1 MQIEGSVAQAPPGQ
15 VLRHPPTPLPEL
27 HDPAPWTG
35 RRLPTG
41 RLTVALDGALI
52 RAADIFVSA
61 LLLVLLSP
69 LVLIAAIVIRLD
81 SPGPAFFRVNRVG
94 FRDKP
99 LRMLKF
105 RKMHDGAS
113 GSNLTMDDDHRFTRV
128 GANLSKLKID
138 EIPQLWNVLRGEMSL
153 VGPRPEDRLFVEM
166 HRDVYRTILSV
177 RPGITGLSQIAFAEE
192 SRILDDDNPVDHYV
206 ERILPQKVLLDE
218 MYAENRSLWLN
229 FRILFWTTAAV
240 IMRRQVAVH
249 RESGKMNLRRRKEPS
264 R

>member
-1 MQIEGSVAQAPPGQ
+1 MQIEHSVAQAPGQ
-15 VLRHPPTPLPEL
+15 QMRQPPAPLEL
-27 HDPAPWTG
+27 HDPAPWAGKTFPG
-35 RRLPTG
+35 TRFRSRADATAI
-41 RLTVALDGALI
+41 RVADVL
-52 RAADIFVSA
+52 VSA
-61 LLLVLLSP
+61 ALLVLLSP
-69 LVLIAAIVIRLD
+69 VIAIAVIVIRLD

-94 FRDKP
+94 FRGAA

-105 RKMHDGAS
+105 RKMHDGAA
-113 GSNLTMDDDHRFTRV
+113 GSNLTMDDDHRFTRI
-128 GANLSKLKID
+128 GAKLSKLKID

-166 HRDVYRTILSV
+166 HQDVYRTILSV
-177 RPGITGLSQIAFAEE
+177 PPGITGLSQIAFAEE
-192 SRILDDDNPVDHYV
+192 SRILDDDNPVHHYV

-229 FRILFWTTAAV
+229 CRILFWTTAAV

-249 RESGKMNLRRRKEPS
+249 RDSGKMNLRRRKEPV

>member
-1 MQIEGSVAQAPPGQ
+1 MQIEHSVAQAGGQ
-15 VLRHPPTPLPEL
+15 ALP
-27 HDPAPWTG
+27 HQPAPLSEAHDAAPWAG
-35 RRLPTG
+35 RSLPASELRIRLN
-41 RLTVALDGALI
+41 AALI
-52 RAADIFVSA
+52 RGMDVLVSLA
-61 LLLVLLSP
+61 LLVLLSP
-69 LVLIAAIVIRLD
+69 VIALAIVVIRLD

-94 FRDKP
+94 FRNGP

-113 GSNLTMDDDHRFTRV
+113 GSNLTVDDDGRFTRI
-128 GANLSKLKID
+128 GATLSRLKID

-153 VGPRPEDRLFVEM
+153 VGPRPEDQLFVAL

-229 FRILFWTTAAV
+229 LRILFWTTAAV

-249 RESGKMNLRRRKEPS
+249 RESGKMNLRRRKETS